1 MFEDLITQLDGM
13 GVEYTEDYE
22 AGTLT
27 VDVGTMDKV
36 QLISV
41 IQLINDSMLPFT
53 IDENSLVITG
63 GEMPSEEPMEETPAE
78 EASAEQAAKDD
89 MFGQ

>member
-27 VDVGTMDKV
+27 VDVGAMDKV

-63 GEMPSEEPMEETPAE
+63 GEMPSEEPMEEIPAE
-78 EASAEQAAKDD
+78 EVSAEQAAMDD

>member
-63 GEMPSEEPMEETPAE
+63 GEMLSEEPMDEMPAE
-78 EASAEQAAKDD
+78 EISAEQAAMDD

>member
-1 MFEDLITQLDGM
+1 MFEDLIAQLDGM
-13 GVEYTEDYE
+13 GVEYTEDYD

-27 VDVGTMDKV
+27 VDVGAMDKV

-41 IQLINDSMLPFT
+41 IQTVNDSMLPFT
-53 IDENSLVITG
+53 IDENSLVVTG
-63 GEMPSEEPMEETPAE
+63 GDMPSEEPLEEEPAE
-78 EASAEQAAKDD
+78 EMPAEQMAMED

>member
-27 VDVGTMDKV
+27 VDVGTMDKI

-41 IQLINDSMLPFT
+41 IQLINDSMFPFT

-63 GEMPSEEPMEETPAE
+63 GEMPSEEPMEEMPAE
-78 EASAEQAAKDD
+78 EIPMEKAAMDD

>member
-63 GEMPSEEPMEETPAE
+63 GEMPSEEPMEEIPAE
-78 EASAEQAAKDD
+78 EVSAEQAAMDD
-89 MFGQ
+89 MFGM

>member
-63 GEMPSEEPMEETPAE
+63 GEMPSEEPTEEMPAE
-78 EASAEQAAKDD
+78 ETSAEQAAMDD

>member
-27 VDVGTMDKV
+27 IDVGTMDKV

-53 IDENSLVITG
+53 IDESSLVITG
-63 GEMPSEEPMEETPAE
+63 GEMPSEEPMEEIPAE
-78 EASAEQAAKDD
+78 EVSAEQAAMDD

>member
-27 VDVGTMDKV
+27 VDVGAMDKV

-63 GEMPSEEPMEETPAE
+63 GEMPSEEPMEEMPAE
-78 EASAEQAAKDD
+78 EIPAEQAAMDD

>member
-63 GEMPSEEPMEETPAE
+63 GEMPSEEPMEEMPAE
-78 EASAEQAAKDD
+78 ETSAEQAAKDD

>member
-63 GEMPSEEPMEETPAE
+63 GEMPSEEPTEEMPAE
-78 EASAEQAAKDD
+78 ETSAEQAAKDD

>member
-63 GEMPSEEPMEETPAE
+63 GEMPSEEPMEEIPAE
-78 EASAEQAAKDD
+78 EISAEQAAMDD

>member
-63 GEMPSEEPMEETPAE
+63 GEMPSEEPTEELPAE
-78 EASAEQAAKDD
+78 ETSAEQAAMDD

>member
-22 AGTLT
+22 VGTLT
-27 VDVGTMDKV
+27 IDVGVMDKV

-53 IDENSLVITG
+53 IDESSLVITG
-63 GEMPSEEPMEETPAE
+63 GEMPSEEPMEEIPAE
-78 EASAEQAAKDD
+78 EVSAEQAAMDD
-89 MFGQ
+89 MFGV

>member
-78 EASAEQAAKDD
+78 ETSAEQAAKDD

>member
-53 IDENSLVITG
+53 IDESSLVITG
-63 GEMPSEEPMEETPAE
+63 GEMPSEEPMEEMPAE
-78 EASAEQAAKDD
+78 EISAEQAAMDD
-89 MFGQ
+89 MFGM

>member
-1 MFEDLITQLDGM
+1 MFEDLIAQLDGM
-13 GVEYTEDYE
+13 GVEYTEDYD

-27 VDVGTMDKV
+27 IDVGVIDKV

-41 IQLINDSMLPFT
+41 IQSVNDAMLPFT

-63 GEMPSEEPMEETPAE
+63 GEPASEEPMEEEPAE
-78 EASAEQAAKDD
+78 EMPAEQMAMDD
-89 MFGQ
+89 MFGK

>member
-63 GEMPSEEPMEETPAE
+63 GEMPSEEPMEEIPE
-78 EASAEQAAKDD
+78 EEISAEQAAMDD

>member
-13 GVEYTEDYE
+13 GVEYTEDFE

-78 EASAEQAAKDD
+78 ETSAEQAAKDD

>member
-63 GEMPSEEPMEETPAE
+63 GEMPSEEPMEEIPAE
-78 EASAEQAAKDD
+78 EVSAEQAAMDD

>member
-27 VDVGTMDKV
+27 IDVGTMDKV

-63 GEMPSEEPMEETPAE
+63 GEMPSEEPMEEMPAE
-78 EASAEQAAKDD
+78 EISAEQAAMDD
-89 MFGQ
+89 MFGM

>member
-1 MFEDLITQLDGM
+1 MFEDLITQLDAM

-63 GEMPSEEPMEETPAE
+63 GEMPSEEPTEEMPAE
-78 EASAEQAAKDD
+78 ETSAEQAAMDD

>member
-22 AGTLT
+22 VGTLT
-27 VDVGTMDKV
+27 IDVGTMDKV

-63 GEMPSEEPMEETPAE
+63 GEMPSEEPMEEIPAE
-78 EASAEQAAKDD
+78 EISAEQAAMDD

>member
-63 GEMPSEEPMEETPAE
+63 GEMPSEEPMEEMPAE
-78 EASAEQAAKDD
+78 EISAEQVAMDD

>member
-27 VDVGTMDKV
+27 IDVGVMDKV

-63 GEMPSEEPMEETPAE
+63 GEMPSEEPMEEIPAE
-78 EASAEQAAKDD
+78 EVSAEQAAMDD
-89 MFGQ
+89 MFGV

>member
-63 GEMPSEEPMEETPAE
+63 GEMSSEEPTEEMPAE
-78 EASAEQAAKDD
+78 ETSAEQAAMDD

>member
-1 MFEDLITQLDGM
+1 MFEDLITQLDGI

-27 VDVGTMDKV
+27 IDVGTMDKV

-63 GEMPSEEPMEETPAE
+63 GEMSSEEPMEEIPAE
-78 EASAEQAAKDD
+78 EISAEQAAMDD
-89 MFGQ
+89 MFGR

>member
-27 VDVGTMDKV
+27 IDVGTMDKV

-63 GEMPSEEPMEETPAE
+63 GEMPSEEPMEEIPAE
-78 EASAEQAAKDD
+78 EVSAEQAAMDD

>member
-27 VDVGTMDKV
+27 VDVGAMDKV

-63 GEMPSEEPMEETPAE
+63 GEMPSEEPMEEMPAE
-78 EASAEQAAKDD
+78 EISAEQAAMDD

>member
-27 VDVGTMDKV
+27 IDVGTMDKV

-63 GEMPSEEPMEETPAE
+63 GEMPSEEPMEEIPE
-78 EASAEQAAKDD
+78 EEVSAEQAAMDD

>member
-27 VDVGTMDKV
+27 IDVGTMDKV

-63 GEMPSEEPMEETPAE
+63 GEMPSEEPMEEIPAE
-78 EASAEQAAKDD
+78 EISAEQAAMDD

>member
-27 VDVGTMDKV
+27 VDVGTMDKI

-78 EASAEQAAKDD
+78 ETSAEQAAKDD

>member
-63 GEMPSEEPMEETPAE
+63 GEMPSEEPMEEMPAE
-78 EASAEQAAKDD
+78 EIPAEQAAMDD